1 MCFVFLRDEL
11 NHFFFVSSGASKPP
25 ECLTNFG
32 SEACL
37 KMFIFFLLWLRSVFY
52 WAWMVFL
59 HNDVRKHGCFDQFAF
74 TIILCVSSFR

>member
-11 NHFFFVSSGASKPP
+11 NLFFFVSSGASKPP
-25 ECLTNFG
+25 EYLTNFG

-37 KMFIFFLLWLRSVFY
+37 KMFFFLLWLRSVFC

-59 HNDVRKHGCFDQFAF
+59 PNDVRKHGCFDQFAF